1 MSHIE
6 DIIREK
12 CTNPEEAEDLVSM
25 ARSALI
31 SKRQLLRTIDE
42 IKEGVLNG

>member
-12 CTNPEEAEDLVSM
+12 SSSSDEAEE
-25 ARSALI
+25 LI
-31 SKRQLLRTIDE
+31 SIIRAANSGSRQLSRLIDE
-42 IKEGVLNG
+42 IKEASLDG